1 MKNVHKPPVFSEKWK
16 GSLLVLVLLA
26 GLTAFVLSLLKSLD
40 KPVTPRTK
48 TVHSISVLPQATDKR
63 EPISPKVSAPAP
75 APAIPREPVQ
85 QHTPRQTESAEN
97 HPTLKNPA
105 IPGDAKPALGTS
117 APFGKDGFG
126 VGPGEAN
133 GLGLEGGGGHLLAGT
148 QRAGYL
154 GYGQHLQGILTKK
167 IQELEKTINVHN
179 ALTLVIHIWVGA
191 EGGISR
197 VELMTSSGDKTLDSR
212 FASAIKSLDGQV
224 KPPPQGLPQP
234 IKIRI
239 RS

>member
-1 MKNVHKPPVFSEKWK
+1 MNVKKTPAFPEKWK
-16 GSLLVLVLLA
+16 GPLLAVVLLA
-26 GLTAFVLSLLKSLD
+26 GLSGFVLSVIKGLD

-48 TVHSISVLPQATDKR
+48 TVHAITVLPQATERR

-75 APAIPREPVQ
+75 TPAIPREPIP
-85 QHTPRQTESAEN
+85 QHTPRKTESTEN
-97 HPTLKNPA
+97 HPTQKNPA
-105 IPGDAKPALGTS
+105 IRGDDKPVLGTS

-126 VGPGEAN
+126 VGPGDPN
-133 GLGLEGGGGHLLAGT
+133 GLGLDGGGGHVLAGT
-148 QRAGYL
+148 HRAGYL

-167 IQELEKTINVHN
+167 IQELEKAIDIQNT
-179 ALTLVIHIWVGA
+179 LTLVIHIWVGA

-212 FASAIKSLDGQV
+212 LASVIKSLDGQI